1 MRKAPIIL
9 AAAASGLLLA
19 ASTAAAAPARS
30 DAIAGCGKAD
40 LALQKAGTLTVGTDN
55 PAYPPWFA
63 GGEIKGSKWK
73 INDPATGKGYESAV
87 AYEIAKRLGL
97 KKSEVAWTVVPFTK
111 SFAPGKKTFDVF
123 INQVSYTAERAKNV
137 DFSASYYDVAQ
148 AVVSLAGKPIAKAK
162 SVAALK
168 AFKLGAP
175 IGTTSYTAITSVIK
189 PKATPAVYDTL
200 NDGVTALQNGQID
213 GLVVD
218 LPTAFYITAAQI
230 DGGAIVGQL
239 PAIANQQE
247 RFGIV
252 LGKGSALTSCV
263 DKALAAMRADGT
275 LKRLV
280 RTWLAQAAG
289 APILK

>member
-1 MRKAPIIL
+1 MRKAPVIL

-19 ASTAAAAPARS
+19 ASTAAAAPALS

-123 INQVSYTAERAKNV
+123 IN
-137 DFSASYYDVAQ
+137 
-148 AVVSLAGKPIAKAK
+148 
-162 SVAALK
+162 
-168 AFKLGAP
+168 
-175 IGTTSYTAITSVIK
+175 
-189 PKATPAVYDTL
+189 
-200 NDGVTALQNGQID
+200 
-213 GLVVD
+213 
-218 LPTAFYITAAQI
+218 
-230 DGGAIVGQL
+230 
-239 PAIANQQE
+239 
-247 RFGIV
+247 
-252 LGKGSALTSCV
+252 
-263 DKALAAMRADGT
+263 
-275 LKRLV
+275 
-280 RTWLAQAAG
+280 
-289 APILK
+289 